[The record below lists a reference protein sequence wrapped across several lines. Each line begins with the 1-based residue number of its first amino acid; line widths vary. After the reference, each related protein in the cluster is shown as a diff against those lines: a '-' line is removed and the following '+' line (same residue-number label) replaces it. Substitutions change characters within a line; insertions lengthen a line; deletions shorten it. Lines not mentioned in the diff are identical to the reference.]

1 MWINYASRIVAT
13 NVCNNVVHVS
23 SFSPRKSEV
32 VCIWLKCLVNNDYI
46 LFGSSFL
53 GKSSGTSTVFSI
65 SWSATGMKR
74 VLERKLPKLFQMLP
88 CGLSY
93 CPNSSLNCI
102 YPEALLIYSV
112 AVCSAQDVVVTLE
125 INFSG
130 VPISFGG
137 KSIKTAKFRVV
148 GNCQTRLKSCDMW
161 FFAHISL
168 RVGSLLKAS
177 PGAYPF
183 LFQNCRSYI
192 WRICRV
198 RFGVQGA
205 DRGFHFCLTR
215 SLHLP
220 RNVGSE

>member
-65 SWSATGMKR
+65 SWSARGMGNWNEKSSWKKIAETFSNVAMWP
-74 VLERKLPKLFQMLP
+74 VLLPQLFT
-88 CGLSY
+88 Y
-93 CPNSSLNCI
+93 NRI

-130 VPISFGG
+130 VPFSFGG
-137 KSIKTAKFRVV
+137 K
-148 GNCQTRLKSCDMW
+148 
-161 FFAHISL
+161 
-168 RVGSLLKAS
+168 
-177 PGAYPF
+177 F
-183 LFQNCRSYI
+183 L
-192 WRICRV
+192 
-198 RFGVQGA
+198 
-205 DRGFHFCLTR
+205 
-215 SLHLP
+215 
-220 RNVGSE
+220 